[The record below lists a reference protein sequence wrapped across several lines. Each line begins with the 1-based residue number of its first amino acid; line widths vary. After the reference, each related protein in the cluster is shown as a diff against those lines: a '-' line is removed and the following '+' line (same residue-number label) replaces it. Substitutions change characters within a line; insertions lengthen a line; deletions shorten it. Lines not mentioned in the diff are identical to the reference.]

1 MCRFEPRRLEVRWPE
16 VRFIPRHRVVR
27 VLACLLALSFIL
39 SGAASAGSRK
49 KKPPRRPRNVYQK
62 YRQAYASAFVVEA
75 ESGKILFEKSPD
87 ELRAPASLTKMMTE
101 LLALEALDR
110 GKVRLTDTL
119 IVPADIRA
127 IRGSRVRLR
136 PGERLPFGDALRAM
150 AISSANDAAFTIA
163 NHLAGSEPAFVF
175 QMNRRAR
182 ELGMLRTR
190 YVNAHGLDRS
200 DRPGSITTARDLSLL
215 ARQLVNHPLTLE
227 ISSTVSD
234 TIRGCQVIHTTN
246 RLLGACDGVDG
257 LKTGYTGKA
266 GFCLCST
273 AERDGMRVV
282 SVLLGATN
290 SRRRFSESAGLL
302 ASAFA
307 SFRKIAVIR
316 KGQDL
321 DRACDIIGGSVGSVR
336 LVAGEDVSV
345 LMSSHR
351 IPDIR
356 VLVEAPLSITSPVL
370 RGAQV
375 GLLRIMV
382 GDSLAAAVPAVA
394 ARDVSK
400 AALLDKLGARFFAFD

>member
-1 MCRFEPRRLEVRWPE
+1 
-16 VRFIPRHRVVR
+16 VR
-27 VLACLLALSFIL
+27 VLVCLLALSFAL
-39 SGAASAGSRK
+39 SGVASAGSRR
-49 KKPPRRPRNVYQK
+49 KKPPRRPRNIYQK
-62 YRQAYASAFVVEA
+62 YRQAYASALVVEA
-75 ESGKILFEKSPD
+75 QSGKILFEKSPD

-101 LLALEALDR
+101 LLAFEALDQ

-119 IVPADIRA
+119 TVPAGIRA

-136 PGERLPFGDALRAM
+136 PGERLPFGEALRAM

-163 NHLAGSEPAFVF
+163 NHLGGSEPAFVVL
-175 QMNRRAR
+175 MNRRALA
-182 ELGMLRTR
+182 LGMSHTR
-190 YVNAHGLDRS
+190 YVNAHGLDRN
-200 DRPGSITTARDLSLL
+200 DQPGSITTARDLSLL

-234 TIRGCQVIHTTN
+234 TIRGRQVIHTTN
-246 RLLGACDGVDG
+246 RLLGTCEGVDG

-282 SVLLGATN
+282 SVLLGATSN
-290 SRRRFSESAGLL
+290 RRRFSESAGLL
-302 ASAFA
+302 ATAFA

-321 DRACDIIGGSVGSVR
+321 DRVCGIVGGSAGSVR

-345 LMSSHR
+345 LMPVHLM
-351 IPDIR
+351 PDIR
-356 VLVEAPLSITSPVL
+356 VMVEAPLSIASPVL
-370 RGAQV
+370 RGAQI
-375 GLLRIMV
+375 GLLRVLV

-400 AALLDKLGARFFAFD
+400 VTLLDKLGARFFAFD

>member
-1 MCRFEPRRLEVRWPE
+1 MGWPE
-16 VRFIPRHRVVR
+16 VRFVPRPRLVR
-27 VLACLLALSFIL
+27 VLACLLALSLAL
-39 SGAASAGSRK
+39 SGVASAGSRRK
-49 KKPPRRPRNVYQK
+49 NRPPPRPRNIYQT
-62 YRQAYASAFVVEA
+62 YRQAYASALVVEA

-87 ELRAPASLTKMMTE
+87 EPRAPASLTKMMTE
-101 LLALEALDR
+101 LLAIEALDQ
-110 GKVRLTDTL
+110 GKIRLTDTL
-119 IVPADIRA
+119 TVPADVQA

-136 PGERLPFGDALRAM
+136 PGERLPFGEALRAM

-163 NHLAGSEPAFVF
+163 NRLGGSEPAFVVL
-175 QMNRRAR
+175 MNRRAR
-182 ELGMLRTR
+182 ELGMLRTH
-190 YVNAHGLDRS
+190 YINAHGLDRN
-200 DRPGSITTARDLSLL
+200 DQPGSITTARDLSLL

-246 RLLGACDGVDG
+246 RLLGTCEGVDG

-273 AERDGMRVV
+273 AERDGMRIV
-282 SVLLGATN
+282 SVLLGAPSN
-290 SRRRFSESAGLL
+290 RRRFSESAGLL
-302 ASAFA
+302 AAAFA
-307 SFRKIAVIR
+307 SFRKITVLR

-321 DRACDIIGGSVGSVR
+321 DRICDIVGGSAGSVR

-345 LMSSHR
+345 LMPAHR
-351 IPDIR
+351 MPDIR
-356 VLVEAPLSITSPVL
+356 VLVEAPLSIASPVL

-400 AALLDKLGARFFAFD
+400 ATLLGKVGARFFAFD

>member
-1 MCRFEPRRLEVRWPE
+1 MHFVPRPRL
-16 VRFIPRHRVVR
+16 VR
-27 VLACLLALSFIL
+27 VLACLLALSFMV
-39 SGAASAGSRK
+39 SGVASAASRK
-49 KKPPRRPRNVYQK
+49 RKPPRRPRNVYQK
-62 YRQAYASAFVVEA
+62 YQQAYACALVVEA

-87 ELRAPASLTKMMTE
+87 APRAPASLTKMMTE
-101 LLALEALDR
+101 LLALEALDQ

-119 IVPADIRA
+119 TVPADVRA

-136 PGERLPFGDALRAM
+136 PGERLPFGEALRAM

-163 NHLAGSEPAFVF
+163 NHLGGSEPAFVVL
-175 QMNRRAR
+175 MNRRAR
-182 ELGMLRTR
+182 ELGMLRTH
-190 YVNAHGLDRS
+190 YVNAHGLDRN
-200 DRPGSITTARDLSLL
+200 DQPGSITTARDLSLL

-246 RLLGACDGVDG
+246 RLLGTCEGVDG

-273 AERDGMRVV
+273 AERDGMRIV
-282 SVLLGATN
+282 SVLLGATSN
-290 SRRRFSESAGLL
+290 RRRFSESAGLL

-321 DRACDIIGGSVGSVR
+321 DRACDIVGGSAGSVR

-345 LMSSHR
+345 LMSSR
-351 IPDIR
+351 RMPDIR

-370 RGAQV
+370 GGAQI
-375 GLLRIMV
+375 GLLRVLV

-400 AALLDKLGARFFAFD
+400 ATLLDKLGARFFAFD

>member
-1 MCRFEPRRLEVRWPE
+1 
-16 VRFIPRHRVVR
+16 

-400 AALLDKLGARFFAFD
+400 ATLLDKLGARFFAFD

>member
-1 MCRFEPRRLEVRWPE
+1 MRFVLRD
-16 VRFIPRHRVVR
+16 RFLRALV
-27 VLACLLALSFIL
+27 CLLALAFVHSDI
-39 SGAASAGSRK
+39 AEAGSRR
-49 KKPPRRPRNVYQK
+49 KKPAPRSRNIYQK
-62 YRQAYASAFVVEA
+62 YRQAYASALVVEA

-87 ELRAPASLTKMMTE
+87 VPRAPASLTKMMTE
-101 LLALEALDR
+101 LLALEALDQ

-119 IVPADIRA
+119 TVPASIRA

-136 PGERLPFGDALRAM
+136 PGERLPFSEALRAM

-163 NHLAGSEPAFVF
+163 NHLGGSEPAFVF

-182 ELGMLRTR
+182 ELGMLRTH
-190 YVNAHGLDRS
+190 YVNAHGLDRN
-200 DRPGSITTARDLSLL
+200 DQPGSITTARDLSLL
-215 ARQLVNHPLTLE
+215 ARQLVSHPLTLE

-246 RLLGACDGVDG
+246 RLLGACEGVDG

-273 AERDGMRVV
+273 AERDGMRIV
-282 SVLLGATN
+282 SVLLGATSN
-290 SRRRFSESAGLL
+290 RRRFSESAGLL
-302 ASAFA
+302 ANAFA
-307 SFRKIAVIR
+307 RFRKIAVVH

-321 DRACDIIGGSVGSVR
+321 DRACNIVGGSAGSVR

-351 IPDIR
+351 MPDIR

-370 RGAQV
+370 RGAQI
-375 GLLRIMV
+375 GLLRVLV

-400 AALLDKLGARFFAFD
+400 ATFLDKLGARFFAFD